1 MERKREEE
9 KILKSNKIIDKLLE
23 VLENTENDMPCDEF
37 FDIWKE
43 QEKCANECKFDH
55 PTKECW
61 LRWAKMKVK
70 NERGKKD
77 G

>member
-1 MERKREEE
+1 MK
-9 KILKSNKIIDKLLE
+9 KKKIIDELLE
-23 VLENTENDMPCDEF
+23 VLAETENVTPCDDLLE
-37 FDIWKE
+37 IE
-43 QEKCANECKFDH
+43 NEERKCGKCCDSEGQK
-55 PTKECW
+55 KECW